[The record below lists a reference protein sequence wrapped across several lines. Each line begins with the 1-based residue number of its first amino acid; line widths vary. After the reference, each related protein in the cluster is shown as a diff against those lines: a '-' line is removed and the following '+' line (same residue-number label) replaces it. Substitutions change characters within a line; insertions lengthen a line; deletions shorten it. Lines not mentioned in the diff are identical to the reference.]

1 MRALRYLNKYF
12 LKYKWRFLIGILI
25 TILSKILALRI
36 PRIVSESLNGVED
49 YISGKTTDFEM
60 VSKELIWNT
69 LLMVGAAVLAGFFTF
84 LMRQTIIVCSRLIE
98 FDLKNEI
105 YQQYQQLSLNFYKK
119 NRTGDLMNRISE
131 DVTKVRMY
139 FGPAVMY
146 SMNMLVLFIV
156 GFWQMLQ
163 VDVRL
168 TLYTLIPFPILSLSI
183 FFISKII
190 NQKSTKVQVYLSKL
204 TTYNQEFFSGINVV
218 KSYGIE
224 PSVIADFNSLADQSK
239 QKNIDLSKVQALFFP
254 LMILLIGVSNLMVIY
269 IGGKQY
275 IDGEIQIGVV
285 AEFIIYVNM
294 LTWPVAVVGWVT
306 SIIQTAEA
314 SQERIN
320 EFLQEIPEIQG
331 DDVAPSK
338 VQGNISFQN
347 VRLTYDDTN
356 IEALKGVSFTVKA
369 GETMAILGKTG
380 SGKSSIV
387 NLISR
392 LYDATS
398 GQISV
403 DGIPITQLNLDSLR
417 SAIGFV
423 PQDPFLF
430 SDTISNNIRFGK
442 EDASKEEITMA
453 AQNAVVHDNIL
464 EFKDQYNTVLG
475 ERGVTLSGGQKQRVS
490 IARAIIKNPKI
501 LIFDD
506 CLSAVDTETEEK
518 ILENLERVSKEKT
531 TFIISHRVSSAK
543 NADQIIILNDGEIVQ
558 QGTHQQLINQKG
570 YYKDL
575 YEQQLLEKE
584 I

>member
-1 MRALRYLNKYF
+1 MVC
-12 LKYKWRFLIGILI
+12 LI
-25 TILSKILALRI
+25 
-36 PRIVSESLNGVED
+36 
-49 YISGKTTDFEM
+49 
-60 VSKELIWNT
+60 
-69 LLMVGAAVLAGFFTF
+69 
-84 LMRQTIIVCSRLIE
+84 
-98 FDLKNEI
+98 KNV
-105 YQQYQQLSLNFYKK
+105 KK
-119 NRTGDLMNRISE
+119 
-131 DVTKVRMY
+131 
-139 FGPAVMY
+139 PA
-146 SMNMLVLFIV
+146 N
-156 GFWQMLQ
+156 
-163 VDVRL
+163 
-168 TLYTLIPFPILSLSI
+168 
-183 FFISKII
+183 
-190 NQKSTKVQVYLSKL
+190 
-204 TTYNQEFFSGINVV
+204 
-218 KSYGIE
+218 
-224 PSVIADFNSLADQSK
+224 
-239 QKNIDLSKVQALFFP
+239 
-254 LMILLIGVSNLMVIY
+254 
-269 IGGKQY
+269 
-275 IDGEIQIGVV
+275 
-285 AEFIIYVNM
+285 
-294 LTWPVAVVGWVT
+294 
-306 SIIQTAEA
+306 
-314 SQERIN
+314 
-320 EFLQEIPEIQG
+320 
-331 DDVAPSK
+331 
-338 VQGNISFQN
+338 
-347 VRLTYDDTN
+347 
-356 IEALKGVSFTVKA
+356 
-369 GETMAILGKTG
+369 TG

-430 SDTISNNIRFGK
+430 SDTISNNIRFGR
-442 EDASKEEITMA
+442 EDASKEEITTA

-584 I
+584 M